1 MENKKILTLFNTK
14 QFIFFILGIA
24 AAVLFFVMTP
34 FEGLS
39 VEGMKVLG
47 LFLLAIFWWMG
58 SVFADYVT
66 AFWMMALMIAT
77 KATALGTVFSAFSGS
92 VIWIVIPV
100 LAVGAALSKT
110 GLLKRIVLFI
120 LSKFK
125 ASFKSQSLGFIIAG
139 NIVDALIPSATAKV
153 AIAAPLAKTYS
164 ETMGYEPN
172 SKPAAGLFSSMWMGF
187 GANGPFFLTGSTM
200 CFTMIG
206 LLPEGYQEGFDFL
219 TWLGV
224 AWPWG
229 LALLILSYVG
239 VRIFYTPKNDVTV
252 SAEVIHAQREALGK
266 MKRNEKIAAFVLII
280 CLVLWVT
287 ESWHG
292 ISSAVVA
299 LIGMCILLST
309 GVLDRKDFRS
319 SIAWE
324 SVIFIGCS
332 TGLGSVFSGAGIT
345 DWVSTTFAPYLEP
358 VFSNVFI
365 MIVVCVLVITVVRFA
380 FVSQTALMTIFT
392 VACAPFAIAAG
403 MHPFIPGFIALVT
416 VNVYNASYNNGTYIT
431 AMAAADGMVQY
442 GPTSKMSWVYT
453 LACIVGCICC
463 VPMWKAFGLM

>member
-1 MENKKILTLFNTK
+1 M
-14 QFIFFILGIA
+14 
-24 AAVLFFVMTP
+24 
-34 FEGLS
+34 
-39 VEGMKVLG
+39 
-47 LFLLAIFWWMG
+47 
-58 SVFADYVT
+58 
-66 AFWMMALMIAT
+66 
-77 KATALGTVFSAFSGS
+77 
-92 VIWIVIPV
+92 
-100 LAVGAALSKT
+100 
-110 GLLKRIVLFI
+110 
-120 LSKFK
+120 
-125 ASFKSQSLGFIIAG
+125 
-139 NIVDALIPSATAKV
+139 
-153 AIAAPLAKTYS
+153 
-164 ETMGYEPN
+164 
-172 SKPAAGLFSSMWMGF
+172 
-187 GANGPFFLTGSTM
+187 
-200 CFTMIG
+200 
-206 LLPEGYQEGFDFL
+206 
-219 TWLGV
+219 
-224 AWPWG
+224 
-229 LALLILSYVG
+229 
-239 VRIFYTPKNDVTV
+239 RIFYTPKNDVTV

>member
-58 SVFADYVT
+58 SVFPDYVT

-172 SKPAAGLFSSMWMGF
+172 SKPAAGLG
-187 GANGPFFLTGSTM
+187 
-200 CFTMIG
+200 
-206 LLPEGYQEGFDFL
+206 
-219 TWLGV
+219 
-224 AWPWG
+224 
-229 LALLILSYVG
+229 
-239 VRIFYTPKNDVTV
+239 
-252 SAEVIHAQREALGK
+252 
-266 MKRNEKIAAFVLII
+266 AFVHL
-280 CLVLWVT
+280 
-287 ESWHG
+287 
-292 ISSAVVA
+292 AKA
-299 LIGMCILLST
+299 
-309 GVLDRKDFRS
+309 
-319 SIAWE
+319 
-324 SVIFIGCS
+324 
-332 TGLGSVFSGAGIT
+332 GA
-345 DWVSTTFAPYLEP
+345 
-358 VFSNVFI
+358 
-365 MIVVCVLVITVVRFA
+365 
-380 FVSQTALMTIFT
+380 
-392 VACAPFAIAAG
+392 
-403 MHPFIPGFIALVT
+403 
-416 VNVYNASYNNGTYIT
+416 
-431 AMAAADGMVQY
+431 
-442 GPTSKMSWVYT
+442 
-453 LACIVGCICC
+453 
-463 VPMWKAFGLM
+463 

>member
-1 MENKKILTLFNTK
+1 MENKKVFSIFTVK
-14 QFIFFILGIA
+14 QLCFLIAGIIA
-24 AAVLFFVMTP
+24 AVVFFVITP
-34 FEGLS
+34 FEGL
-39 VEGMKVLG
+39 EAQGMKVLG

-58 SVFADYVT
+58 SVFPDYVT

-219 TWLGV
+219 TWLG
-224 AWPWG
+224 P
-229 LALLILSYVG
+229 G
-239 VRIFYTPKNDVTV
+239 VSP
-252 SAEVIHAQREALGK
+252 
-266 MKRNEKIAAFVLII
+266 
-280 CLVLWVT
+280 C
-287 ESWHG
+287 
-292 ISSAVVA
+292 SS
-299 LIGMCILLST
+299 SPT
-309 GVLDRKDFRS
+309 S
-319 SIAWE
+319 
-324 SVIFIGCS
+324 
-332 TGLGSVFSGAGIT
+332 
-345 DWVSTTFAPYLEP
+345 
-358 VFSNVFI
+358 
-365 MIVVCVLVITVVRFA
+365 
-380 FVSQTALMTIFT
+380 
-392 VACAPFAIAAG
+392 ACASSTPRR
-403 MHPFIPGFIALVT
+403 T
-416 VNVYNASYNNGTYIT
+416 
-431 AMAAADGMVQY
+431 
-442 GPTSKMSWVYT
+442 TSPSPPKSSTPSVRPS
-453 LACIVGCICC
+453 AR
-463 VPMWKAFGLM
+463 